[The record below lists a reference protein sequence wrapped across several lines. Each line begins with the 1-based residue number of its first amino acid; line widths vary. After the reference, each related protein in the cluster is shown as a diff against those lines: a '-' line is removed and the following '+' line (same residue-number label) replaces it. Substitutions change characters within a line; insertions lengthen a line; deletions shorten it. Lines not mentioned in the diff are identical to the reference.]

1 MVAFFCFA
9 HLFLFVNTLY
19 SFLLQQV
26 RLNAEEDAKLFNFNS
41 RIHNII
47 DAIRSTRALYPQL
60 TVIREGDRIE
70 EVFRWRL
77 VEDPANFAGGNV
89 SYSDY
94 AQMVGAR

>member
-1 MVAFFCFA
+1 
-9 HLFLFVNTLY
+9 
-19 SFLLQQV
+19 LLQQV

-41 RIHNII
+41 RVHNII